1 MLGLVQL
8 KIFID
13 DLEQQVINEVA
24 KFIADDKLFK
34 AVKMKEDY
42 EELSKDLRKLNEW
55 TTKQQKK

>member
-1 MLGLVQL
+1 MRGLVQL

-34 AVKMKEDY
+34 AVKMKADY
-42 EELSKDLRKLNEW
+42 EEL
-55 TTKQQKK
+55 